1 MNKDTFECCL
11 AFVVSHGVKRVDC
24 RLLRLDL
31 AVPPP
36 LIGKA
41 RFVSTEP
48 KQVAPQGRTKRK
60 PAKVSR
66 GAGNQHGLRA
76 VAVHAARE
84 ALAAAAAT
92 WTIAAG
98 EALGCA
104 NAATTRALGLPP
116 AGESHAPCCRFVLH
130 VALNFD
136 QGFAACSVA
145 AMLDVAEGRRAW
157 QLRCSGLHSPNTFGG
172 SFPR

>member
-11 AFVVSHGVKRVDC
+11 AFVVLHGVKRVGC

-76 VAVHAARE
+76 VIVHAARE
-84 ALAAAAAT
+84 APAAA

-98 EALGCA
+98 EAPGCA
-104 NAATTRALGLPP
+104 NGATKDAAGVEGRGSASSLRTRAPGLPP
-116 AGESHAPCCRFVLH
+116 AGGSHAPHCRSVLH

-136 QGFAACSVA
+136 LRGFATCKKWKTTRVA
-145 AMLDVAEGRRAW
+145 G
-157 QLRCSGLHSPNTFGG
+157 
-172 SFPR
+172 

>member
-1 MNKDTFECCL
+1 MNKDTFGCCL
-11 AFVVSHGVKRVDC
+11 AFVVSHGVKRVGC

-76 VAVHAARE
+76 VIVHAARE
-84 ALAAAAAT
+84 TPAAA

-98 EALGCA
+98 EAPGCA
-104 NAATTRALGLPP
+104 NGATKDAVPP
-116 AGESHAPCCRFVLH
+116 ASKVAVAPPVSGLGHPAYHRQEV
-130 VALNFD
+130 
-136 QGFAACSVA
+136 
-145 AMLDVAEGRRAW
+145 AMLHTAVP
-157 QLRCSGLHSPNTFGG
+157 CSMWP
-172 SFPR
+172 